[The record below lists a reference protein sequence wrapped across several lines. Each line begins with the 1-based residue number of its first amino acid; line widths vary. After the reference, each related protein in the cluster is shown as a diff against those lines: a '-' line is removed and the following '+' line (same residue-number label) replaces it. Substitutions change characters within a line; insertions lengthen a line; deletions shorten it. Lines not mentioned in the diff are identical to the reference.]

1 VTGWLAVW
9 SNHFESSF
17 HFNDFPAIVSNLT
30 AQHLSN
36 VPRFFSD
43 PRISSL
49 NKDSADYRPLLS
61 TWFAFDYQF
70 LGGAKPFTFQAENF
84 AWFTAVLVVMF
95 AFFRLLPGVNT
106 LAAGFATML
115 FGLHPVVADTVNYA
129 LQRGVLMASFGVIAG
144 MLIFVYWP
152 WHLPQTLPIK
162 LKRVPEHG
170 LDEYLRHNYR
180 ILEARYLRLIHL
192 PLGIYLWPVI
202 PALLCDASTAVFA
215 PILIVYVMLFE
226 TKRNL
231 RHTIPAIVLCAG
243 YWIFQLVFTWNLHS
257 VSATPAFN
265 YWFTEPW
272 VVLRCLFR
280 FLVPVHLSADTD
292 LSAFA
297 HFLDPLAI
305 AGCLG
310 LGALVYVAV
319 LAARSEKWR
328 TEAFGIWWFLIT
340 LAPDA
345 IVPHRVVE
353 ADWRMFLP
361 FVGLALVVARAVSI
375 LLDAA
380 GIISPE
386 ASAVRTSAGAGD
398 TPSGAAVAA
407 QEATAAS
414 NRRFMISVAGATAG
428 VGLLSLL
435 GWMTHERN
443 ADWQSERT
451 LWQSTME
458 ASPKN
463 GRAVMYYGLT
473 RQNDRDLLAPLN
485 YMKTADAL
493 SPRDPLIE
501 INFAT
506 AYARLGRNGEAES
519 EFRRATTD
527 GLSYAPAWSAYG
539 QWLLNENRIDDGFA
553 RATQAVALD
562 AYDLTGRRV
571 LMDVMGQ
578 KHQWAMLKQ
587 LAEETLRL
595 FPNDPDGE
603 RSELVAQTGIDS
615 LSKAASAAVAQPT
628 ANNYLKLSVLY
639 YETGRYDDCI
649 NAARGALKINP
660 ELGEAYANIASAY
673 HTMGKLD
680 ETIAALEQE
689 VRLNPNLPSAK
700 SNLQIE
706 LAVKAQQHKNVN

>member
-1 VTGWLAVW
+1 VTGWLLVW
-9 SNHFESSF
+9 SNHFGSSF

-36 VPRFFSD
+36 TPRFFSD

-49 NKDSADYRPLLS
+49 SKDSADYRPLLS

-70 LGGAKPFTFQAENF
+70 LGGAKPFTFQAGNF

-95 AFFRLLPGVNT
+95 AFFRLLPGVNG

-152 WHLPQTLPIK
+152 WHLPQKLPLK
-162 LKRVPEHG
+162 LKRVPQHG
-170 LDEYLRHNYR
+170 FDEYLRHNYQS
-180 ILEARYLRLIHL
+180 LEARYLRLLHL
-192 PLGIYLWPVI
+192 PLGMYLWPVI

-215 PILIVYVMLFE
+215 PILVVYVTLFE

-231 RHTIPAIVLCAG
+231 RHTIPAVVLCSG

-257 VSATPAFN
+257 VSPVPAVN

-272 VVLRCLFR
+272 VVLRYMFR
-280 FLVPVHLSADTD
+280 FLVPVHLSVDTD
-292 LSAFA
+292 LAAFA
-297 HFLDPLAI
+297 HIWDPLAI

-310 LGALVYVAV
+310 LAALIYVAV

-328 TEAFGIWWFLIT
+328 TTAFGIWWFLIA
-340 LAPDA
+340 LVPDA

-375 LLDAA
+375 LIEMAVADRAALKTPSA
-380 GIISPE
+380 GIPASVE
-386 ASAVRTSAGAGD
+386 ASSSRMTI
-398 TPSGAAVAA
+398 
-407 QEATAAS
+407 
-414 NRRFMISVAGATAG
+414 ISVAGATVA

-435 GWMTHERN
+435 GWMTYERN
-443 ADWQSERT
+443 ADWQSEST
-451 LWQSTME
+451 LWQSTMQ

-506 AYARLGRNGEAES
+506 AYARLGRIAEAEG

-527 GLSYAPAWSAYG
+527 GLSYAPAWSSYG
-539 QWLLNENRIDDGFA
+539 QWLLNQNRIDDAFA
-553 RATQAVALD
+553 KATQAVALD
-562 AYDLTGRRV
+562 SYDLAGRRV
-571 LMDVMGQ
+571 LMEVMGQ

-603 RSELVAQTGIDS
+603 RSELVAQTGIDN
-615 LSKAASAAVAQPT
+615 LNKAASAAVAQPT
-628 ANNYLKLSVLY
+628 VDNYLKLSVLY
-639 YETGRYDDCI
+639 YETGRYEDCI
-649 NAARGALKINP
+649 NAARAALKINP
-660 ELGEAYANIASAY
+660 DLAEAYANIASAY

-680 ETIAALEQE
+680 ETIAALEEE
-689 VRLNPNLPSAK
+689 VRINPNLRSAK

-706 LAVKAQQHKNVN
+706 LAVKAKQHKNVN